1 MYRKMKDRYITTT
14 GHTLTNDDINDEINK
29 TAFSC
34 LNLMRWNSS
43 RLISFIA
50 MTIKTKASLHELSLE
65 INNKTN
71 NTHANIDICP
81 Q

>member
-1 MYRKMKDRYITTT
+1 MYRKVKDRYISTT

-50 MTIKTKASLHELSLE
+50 TKASLHEQSLE